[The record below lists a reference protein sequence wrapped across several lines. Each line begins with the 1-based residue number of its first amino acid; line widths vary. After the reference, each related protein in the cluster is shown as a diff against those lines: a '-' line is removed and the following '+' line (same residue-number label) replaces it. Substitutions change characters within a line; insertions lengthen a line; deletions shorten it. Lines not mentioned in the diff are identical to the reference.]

1 MIGRHYI
8 IRGHV
13 QGVGFRYFVARHA
26 RAFGLAGWVRNLP
39 DGSVAAHAA
48 GAASSLDAF
57 ESELKRGPTMSQ
69 VDEVSVTPADIP
81 AETGFVILT

>member
-26 RAFGLAGWVRNLP
+26 RALGLVGWVRNLP
-39 DGSVAAHAA
+39 DGSVAARAA
-48 GAASSLDAF
+48 GAASVLDAF
-57 ESELKRGPTMSQ
+57 ELDLKQGPTMSR
-69 VDEVSVTPADIP
+69 VDEVSVAP
-81 AETGFVILT
+81 AEIPLESGFVILT

>member
-13 QGVGFRYFVARHA
+13 QGVGFRYFVARQA
-26 RAFGLAGWVRNLP
+26 RALGLAGWVRNLP

-48 GAASSLDAF
+48 GPVSALDAF
-57 ESELKRGPTMSQ
+57 ELELKRGPTMSR
-69 VDEVSVTPADIP
+69 VEDVAVTPADIP
-81 AETGFVILT
+81 LETGFVILT